1 MLQYTHETILHGVND
16 LTCQVEKGVENPY
29 TGEEN
34 ANKLVIRR
42 AGEYYSDCVLP
53 AKVYVTEGKAGKPGK
68 MTLDFAKVFATE
80 ADDPAT
86 ADNEAVKAGLYQ
98 LQFRVKT
105 PEQFFAEYA
114 SPNWQVFGK
123 PMFIGFEIDEAKAAD
138 PAEAAKHIAAC
149 IKLAL
154 PEGNEFIKVSIAG
167 TKVVVDATSDYMTF
181 DKVYLEKYDPTACD
195 SCLGEY
201 SKVKF
206 EKDEEYTIDDNEL
219 PFATADWLVENL
231 RFPTYPNI
239 RYASAFADERPVPG
253 EVYTQFS
260 FAYQSP
266 RPGLGGLSGVGQG
279 MTAVTRHIYYVRS
292 AEVDAFKKKLS
303 DFGMELSYQT
313 KNA

>member
-1 MLQYTHETILHGVND
+1 MLQYTHETILHGAVAKCSVVAN
-16 LTCQVEKGVENPY
+16 VENPY
-29 TGEEN
+29 TGEEKV
-34 ANKLVIRR
+34 NKLVIRR

-53 AKVYVTEGKAGKPGK
+53 AKVYVTDGKAGKPGK
-68 MTLDFAKVFATE
+68 MTLDFANVFTGT
-80 ADDPAT
+80 DDPAT
-86 ADNEAVKAGLYQ
+86 ADNEAIKAGLYQ

-123 PMFIGFEIDEAKAAD
+123 PMFIGFEIDEAMAADATKAA
-138 PAEAAKHIAAC
+138 EHIAEC

-154 PEGNEFIKVSIAG
+154 PEGNEFIKVSVDG

-201 SKVKF
+201 NKVAF
-206 EKDEEYTIDDNEL
+206 EPEIVDNEL

-260 FAYQSP
+260 FSYQSP

-279 MTAVTRHIYYVRS
+279 MTAVTRHIYYVPS
-292 AEVDAFKKKLS
+292 AEKEAFADLLEKE
-303 DFGMELSYQT
+303 FGLELVR
-313 KNA
+313 K